1 MSVHG
6 EKYIGS
12 LTAYQHDIAGQVF
25 AIDERTLRIEGF
37 TYDGEA
43 PDAFI
48 FAGIQG
54 NRPESLDSAGIIL
67 PVPFDGKYYAYDD
80 YTAPIL
86 DRKFEGVSI
95 GMPCH
100 FECSQKPFTG
110 KHHTPSPV
118 KLETL

>member
-1 MSVHG
+1 MRG
-6 EKYIGS
+6 EKFIGS
-12 LTAYQHDIAGQVF
+12 FTAYQHDIAGQVF

-67 PVPFDGKYYAYDD
+67 PVPFNGKYYAYDD
-80 YTAPIL
+80 LTAPVL

-95 GMPCH
+95 FSICMPCH
-100 FECSQKPFTG
+100 FEIVSCS
-110 KHHTPSPV
+110 
-118 KLETL
+118 

>member
-1 MSVHG
+1 M
-6 EKYIGS
+6 
-12 LTAYQHDIAGQVF
+12 TAYQHDIAGHVF

-54 NRPESLDSAGIIL
+54 NRPESLASAGIIL
-67 PVPFDGKYYAYDD
+67 SVLFDGKYYAYDD